1 LETTSTGLGG
11 LFSRVRSYLPKMKNA
26 LIAAASLA
34 AIATVVPAAAMA
46 QDTAAATNTGAYVN
60 LNVGA
65 VDADNIDPK
74 VIGGR
79 VGYRFNNWVGVEGE
93 LATGLKSDKD
103 TVAGVDV
110 SYKLKHSADAYLVG
124 FAPIA
129 PNTDLIARIGYGTS
143 KIRAKAAGVSASD
156 SEDSFNF
163 GVGAQHHFDGVNGV
177 RVDYTR
183 KEFGNGAPDANVWT
197 VGYSRRF

>member
-1 LETTSTGLGG
+1 
-11 LFSRVRSYLPKMKNA
+11 MKNA

-46 QDTAAATNTGAYVN
+46 QDTAPTNTGAYVN
-60 LNVGA
+60 LHAGA

-79 VGYRFNNWVGVEGE
+79 LGYRFNDWIGVEGE

-110 SYKLKHSADAYLVG
+110 SYKLKHSAAAYLVG

-129 PNTDLIARIGYGTS
+129 TNTDLIARIGYGTS
-143 KIRAKAAGVSASD
+143 KVRAKAAGVSVSD

-163 GVGAQHHFDGVNGV
+163 GVGAQHYFDGANGV
-177 RVDYTR
+177 RIDYTR
-183 KEFGNGAPDANVWT
+183 QEFSGGNADANVWS
-197 VGYSRRF
+197 VGYTRRF

>member
-1 LETTSTGLGG
+1 MKPTSTGLGG
-11 LFSRVRSYLPKMKNA
+11 LFSRVRSHLPKMKNA

-34 AIATVVPAAAMA
+34 AIGAVFPVAAQA
-46 QDTAAATNTGAYVN
+46 QDTASTNTGAYVN

-65 VDADNIDPK
+65 VDAKNIDPK

-79 VGYRFNNWVGVEGE
+79 VGYRFNDWVGVEGE

-143 KIRAKAAGVSASD
+143 KISAKAAGVSASD
-156 SEDSFNF
+156 SEESFNF

-177 RVDYTR
+177 RIDYTR
-183 KEFGNGAPDANVWT
+183 KEFGNGAQDANVWSL
-197 VGYSRRF
+197 GYSRRF

>member
-1 LETTSTGLGG
+1 
-11 LFSRVRSYLPKMKNA
+11 MKRI

-34 AIATVVPAAAMA
+34 ATAAVVPAAHA
-46 QDTAAATNTGAYVN
+46 QAVAAGPYVN
-60 LNVGA
+60 LNAGMVN
-65 VDADNIDPK
+65 ADEIDPK

-93 LATGLKSDKD
+93 LATGLKSDED

-110 SYKLKHSADAYLVG
+110 NYKVKHAADAYLVG
-124 FAPIA
+124 FAPIGA
-129 PNTDLIARIGYGTS
+129 NTDLIARVGYGET
-143 KIRAKAAGVSASD
+143 KLRTKVGGASFSD
-156 SEDSFNF
+156 TDHSINY
-163 GVGAQHHFDGVNGV
+163 GVGAQHHFDGLNGV

-183 KEFGNGAPDANVWT
+183 KEFGDGAPDANVLS